1 MKSLILLFSVLSFNV
16 LATPFTFYTSKS
28 GLIDSDVHCIER
40 GEKFIW
46 IGTNTGINRLLFN
59 GAKPVKFS
67 KRGTSVSVTALE
79 NDGNFVWAGLKGKG
93 VYKMIKKNY
102 KLIGFRKDVLGDKEI
117 KNIKRV
123 ENGLVILTKSQKF
136 TFQFGK
142 EKYKVD
148 TYLNQKDNLTIQIND
163 KILKN
168 NNGSLSRYNPETKS
182 FRSFKSL
189 IKARDYLSWDKGV
202 LIATSRGLVYY
213 NPDSDSIRFGSPKL
227 ELSEFKLNNKDTI
240 PNALD
245 LNWGQH
251 TFNYSFKF
259 EELGVP
265 SKISLVYTLINRGER
280 VEKKVPAIEGI
291 ELRDLKYGTYD
302 LEIMAENDLGIVS
315 KNRLRYRF
323 SIANPLRDSIWRYF
337 IIILSVIAWTIIVI
351 LIVNVKFKKDRI
363 ILEDALL
370 EKTNRLNQIEKS
382 KYGLVDENEI

>member
-189 IKARDYLSWDKGV
+189 IKARD
-202 LIATSRGLVYY
+202 
-213 NPDSDSIRFGSPKL
+213 
-227 ELSEFKLNNKDTI
+227 
-240 PNALD
+240 
-245 LNWGQH
+245 
-251 TFNYSFKF
+251 
-259 EELGVP
+259 
-265 SKISLVYTLINRGER
+265 
-280 VEKKVPAIEGI
+280 
-291 ELRDLKYGTYD
+291 
-302 LEIMAENDLGIVS
+302 
-315 KNRLRYRF
+315 
-323 SIANPLRDSIWRYF
+323 
-337 IIILSVIAWTIIVI
+337 
-351 LIVNVKFKKDRI
+351 
-363 ILEDALL
+363 
-370 EKTNRLNQIEKS
+370 
-382 KYGLVDENEI
+382 

>member
-79 NDGNFVWAGLKGKG
+79 NDGDFVWAGLKGKG

-189 IKARDYLSWDKGV
+189 IKARDYLNWDKGV
-202 LIATSRGLVYY
+202 LIATSRGLVFY
-213 NPDSDSIRFGSPKL
+213 NPDRDSIRFGSPKL

-240 PNALD
+240 PNTLD
-245 LNWGQH
+245 LNWGEH

-265 SKISLVYTLINRGER
+265 SKISVVYTLSNRGER

-315 KNRLRYRF
+315 KNKLRYRF

-382 KYGLVDENEI
+382 KYGLVDEDEI

>member
-315 KNRLRYRF
+315 KNKLRYRF

-382 KYGLVDENEI
+382 KYGLVDEDEI

>member
-1 MKSLILLFSVLSFNV
+1 MTRVVFI
-16 LATPFTFYTSKS
+16 S
-28 GLIDSDVHCIER
+28 GS
-40 GEKFIW
+40 
-46 IGTNTGINRLLFN
+46 
-59 GAKPVKFS
+59 
-67 KRGTSVSVTALE
+67 
-79 NDGNFVWAGLKGKG
+79 
-93 VYKMIKKNY
+93 
-102 KLIGFRKDVLGDKEI
+102 
-117 KNIKRV
+117 
-123 ENGLVILTKSQKF
+123 
-136 TFQFGK
+136 
-142 EKYKVD
+142 
-148 TYLNQKDNLTIQIND
+148 
-163 KILKN
+163 
-168 NNGSLSRYNPETKS
+168 
-182 FRSFKSL
+182 
-189 IKARDYLSWDKGV
+189 
-202 LIATSRGLVYY
+202 SRGLVYY

-315 KNRLRYRF
+315 KNKLRYRF

-382 KYGLVDENEI
+382 KYGLVDEDEI

>member
-1 MKSLILLFSVLSFNV
+1 MKSLILLFSVLSFSV
-16 LATPFTFYTSKS
+16 LGDPFTFYTSKS

-40 GEKFIW
+40 GEEFVW
-46 IGTNTGINRLLFN
+46 IGTNSGINRLLFK
-59 GAKPVKFS
+59 GTKPFKFS
-67 KRGTSVSVTALE
+67 KRGTSVPVTALE
-79 NDGNFVWAGLKGKG
+79 DDGNFVWAGLKGKG

-117 KNIKRV
+117 KNIKRI
-123 ENGLVILTKSQKF
+123 ENGLVIFTESKKF
-136 TFQFGK
+136 TFEFGK
-142 EKYKVD
+142 EKYEVD
-148 TYLNQKDNLTIQIND
+148 TYQNQKDNLTIEIND

-168 NNGSLSRYNPETKS
+168 NNGRLSRYNPETKS
-182 FRSFKSL
+182 FRYFKSL
-189 IKARDYLSWDKGV
+189 IKSRGHLNWDRGV
-202 LIATSRGLVYY
+202 LIATSRGLVFY
-213 NPDSDSIRFGSPKL
+213 NPDSDSIRFGIPKL
-227 ELSEFKLNNKDTI
+227 ELSEFKLNSKDTI

-251 TFNYSFKF
+251 IFNYSFKF

-265 SKISLVYTLINRGER
+265 NKISVVYTLSKSGES
-280 VEKKVPAIEGI
+280 VEKKVSAIDGI